1 VLFAC
6 LVISGGALGD
16 RLGRKGVLLTGLVV
30 FAAGAAASAAA
41 PTATVMLVGRAVSG
55 IGAACVLPNTLAV
68 LLHATPRERR
78 STAIGVWASTT
89 GVGGVIGNVG
99 GGAVLSSGSWRWLFI
114 SIVPLSLV
122 CALLIAA
129 FVPRSSRA
137 DRTLQPFSATLLTAA
152 TVVLLIG
159 IIQGPQS
166 GWASWQ
172 VLGSFGVAVLLFGA
186 WIACELR
193 AAHPM
198 LDPRLFRI
206 PLLRGAALGTM
217 VIFFAMFALFYVNAS
232 YLQYAKD
239 YGVLRTGFAVLP
251 LAVIMIARLASSFSG
266 WIGRQGTD
274 ALAFGLVGVGLL
286 LLSNCGTSTA
296 YSVYASYL
304 LVVGAGLAL
313 ALPGLAADITSSLPP
328 EQAGV
333 GSGLQST
340 TRELGSAL
348 GVAVVGTVMTA
359 RFTAG
364 LPAGLTNG
372 AGGYPTRSRMRS
384 ALPTPTNYGSR
395 SCRTSPTAWT
405 SACASWAS
413 SRCSLGCSFW
423 PSSAKRELT
432 VWVLRLAYG
441 VETLI
446 EHLGRQGDPRCAQSG
461 TTQLSSA
468 PAWPACSRPEC
479 WPNSTIAS
487 PSWSGTS
494 CPQLDPNVLGGEGV
508 RISNGTL
515 THRYGGGLQLLEH
528 GQMLVTLAGYQGNH
542 PPVDPEG
549 FTAFAA
555 QLPTGLYKV
564 IQQAEPLSDPIRF
577 TFPVSRRCQ
586 ASTQD
591 PRVGMGG
598 IGSRYGED
606 GEGHGEYAGRGRGT
620 AQSPRCRWRDRVGLG
635 LCRASRS
642 RSARPPGLASAL
654 ASPGWRS

>member
-1 VLFAC
+1 MSVTTPTLMIATAAERRTRPGVVLAMVCSATALVVGMVAAVNLAVPMLASGSLHPSAPQLLWIVDAYVVLFAC
-6 LVISGGALGD
+6 LVIPGGALGD

-68 LLHATPRERR
+68 LLHATPKERR

-137 DRTLQPFSATLLTAA
+137 DRTLQPVSATLLTAA

-172 VLGSFGVAVLLFGA
+172 VLGSVGVAVLLFGA

-232 YLQYAKD
+232 YLQYSKN

-251 LAVIMIARLASSFSG
+251 LAVIMIVVARLASSFSG

-286 LLSNCGTSTA
+286 LLSNCGTSTS
-296 YSVYASYL
+296 YLVYASYL

-333 GSGLQST
+333 SSGLQST

-372 AGGYPTRSRMRS
+372 AGGIPHTVAD
-384 ALPTPTNYGSR
+384 AL
-395 SCRTSPTAWT
+395 
-405 SACASWAS
+405 
-413 SRCSLGCSFW
+413 SL
-423 PSSAKRELT
+423 AHT
-432 VWVLRLAYG
+432 DQLR
-441 VETLI
+441 
-446 EHLGRQGDPRCAQSG
+446 
-461 TTQLSSA
+461 
-468 PAWPACSRPEC
+468 
-479 WPNSTIAS
+479 IALV
-487 PSWSGTS
+487 
-494 CPQLDPNVLGGEGV
+494 QDF
-508 RISNGTL
+508 
-515 THRYGGGLQLLEH
+515 THSVDIGLRVM
-528 GQMLVTLAGYQGNH
+528 GIVTLLAGLL
-542 PPVDPEG
+542 VL
-549 FTAFAA
+549 A
-555 QLPTGLYKV
+555 QLRHARAHCV
-564 IQQAEPLSDPIRF
+564 
-577 TFPVSRRCQ
+577 
-586 ASTQD
+586 
-591 PRVGMGG
+591 
-598 IGSRYGED
+598 
-606 GEGHGEYAGRGRGT
+606 GT
-620 AQSPRCRWRDRVGLG
+620 AAGLRG
-635 LCRASRS
+635 
-642 RSARPPGLASAL
+642 
-654 ASPGWRS
+654 